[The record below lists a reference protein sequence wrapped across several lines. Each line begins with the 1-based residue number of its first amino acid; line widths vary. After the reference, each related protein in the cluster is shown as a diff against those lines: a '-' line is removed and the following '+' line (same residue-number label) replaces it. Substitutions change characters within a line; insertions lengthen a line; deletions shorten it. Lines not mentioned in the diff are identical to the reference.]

1 MKYPFNWRERIL
13 LIIIVKYMKNKK
25 ELTIEEMKSLVSL
38 ATLLPTLLDKIA
50 TISKDVAEL
59 KASFIDIKGKY
70 NANTTAIIGYKD
82 SVDNLIKTQPDI
94 EPIQKEL
101 ETIKQALL
109 KIELGL
115 SIGSTTESS
124 TKKPSSTKPVKKE
137 KPKDEDKDKVEEIV
151 DKILADHRGRK
162 TRMLTLI
169 DVKNGFKVD
178 DIIAVKVLKWFEDRN
193 MYNAKM
199 HMLTFPKR

>member
-1 MKYPFNWRERIL
+1 MPEE
-13 LIIIVKYMKNKK
+13 K

-38 ATLLPTLLDKIA
+38 ATLLPALLDKIA

-59 KASFIDIKGKY
+59 KTSFIDIKGKY
-70 NANTTAIIGYKD
+70 NANTIAIMDYKD
-82 SVDNLIKTQPDI
+82 SVDNLIKTQPNI

-101 ETIKQALL
+101 ETIKQVLL

-115 SIGSTTESS
+115 SIGSTTEPS
-124 TKKPSSTKPVKKE
+124 TKKSSSSKPVKKE
-137 KPKDEDKDKVEEIV
+137 KPNDEDRDKVEEIV
-151 DKILADHRGRK
+151 DKILANHRGRK
-162 TRMLTLI
+162 TRMLTSI

-178 DIIAVKVLKWFEDRN
+178 DVIADKVLKWFEDRK
-193 MYNAKM
+193 MYNTKM

>member
-1 MKYPFNWRERIL
+1 MPEE
-13 LIIIVKYMKNKK
+13 K

-38 ATLLPTLLDKIA
+38 ATLLPALLDKIA

-59 KASFIDIKGKY
+59 KASFVDIKGKY

-94 EPIQKEL
+94 EPISKEL

-115 SIGSTTESS
+115 SIGSATESS

-193 MYNAKM
+193 MYNTKM
-199 HMLTFPKR
+199 HMLTFPKH